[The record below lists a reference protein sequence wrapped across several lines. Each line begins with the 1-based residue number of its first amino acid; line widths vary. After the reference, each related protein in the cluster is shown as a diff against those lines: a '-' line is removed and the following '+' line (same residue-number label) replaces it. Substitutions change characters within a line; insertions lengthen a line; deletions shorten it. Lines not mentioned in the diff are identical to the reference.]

1 MTGQA
6 SFGQPRINPQ
16 PMEAFFSVKVS
27 KVKHIFGLSCGRTMA
42 RHTCWSKDSL
52 LVSLREGSNSLSYLS
67 TFPFVFTDD
76 DNGDLL
82 LPNGYLL
89 VSDWE
94 CWIDGI
100 LGAFQCKRIT
110 TNKRKPLL
118 YHNCQQKWI
127 NNLLFS
133 YLSRK
138 SYGILLSYFSGF
150 FFFLFFSGYTSFN

>member
-127 NNLLFS
+127 IYYFCIYQENLM
-133 YLSRK
+133 
-138 SYGILLSYFSGF
+138 GF
-150 FFFLFFSGYTSFN
+150 YYNLTFQVFFCFFPEYTPFN

>member
-82 LPNGYLL
+82 LPNDYLL

-127 NNLLFS
+127 NNLLFFVS
-133 YLSRK
+133 IKKILWDFI
-138 SYGILLSYFSGF
+138 ILLFRVFFVFSLVHTF
-150 FFFLFFSGYTSFN
+150 